1 MRQGGGEC
9 GNKELFT
16 YTYKQKVFQNI
27 TFRTARVKKSATTM
41 TVNNM
46 KGSPHEIKQIMK
58 KDIKS
63 RFQELIEMIEGNKL
77 HSHKTR
83 IIFKQYN

>member
-27 TFRTARVKKSATTM
+27 RFRVARVKKSETIMA
-41 TVNNM
+41 VNNI
-46 KGSPHEIKQIMK
+46 KGSPNEIKQIMK
-58 KDIKS
+58 KYIKS
-63 RFQELIEMIEGNKL
+63 GFQELIEMIKGNKL
-77 HSHKTR
+77 HLHKTR
-83 IIFKQYN
+83 IIFK